1 MRPILTLLVLL
12 VALPCLAADPPLQD
26 FKAALGPG
34 ATLVGL
40 ECDAAAGSLEI
51 AYFDPSTPPAKPMDL
66 WKLSDMVTVD
76 RDQWLVT
83 DERPLERTCST
94 RDDEFR
100 VRFEPVPGNIHV
112 MSLCGAVIF
121 ARAKVWKNGKLVFD
135 EQFDS
140 CNAEVIIR
148 SARSERG
155 ADDPQILRTRTP

>member
-1 MRPILTLLVLL
+1 MRPILALLGLL
-12 VALPCLAADPPLQD
+12 VALPCFAADPPPQD

-40 ECDAAAGSLEI
+40 ECDPAAGSLEI
-51 AYFDPSTPPAKPMDL
+51 AYFDPSAPPTKPMAL
-66 WKLSDMVTVD
+66 WKMSDMVTVD

-83 DERPLERTCST
+83 DQHPLERTCST
-94 RDDEFR
+94 RDDEFL

-121 ARAKVWKNGKLVFD
+121 ARAKVWKNGKLLFD

-140 CNAEVIIR
+140 CNADVIIR
-148 SARSERG
+148 SVRFERG
-155 ADDPQILRTRTP
+155 ADAPQILRKRTP